1 MASIIPLPNTRVSGM
16 LVRQRLLAQM
26 QGDQLDLF
34 RLQNQVSTG
43 QRFTLPSEDAPAA
56 RRAMT
61 LQRLLERKTQLRSN
75 IDTGQSFLKSTD
87 VALNNVAGLLG
98 DIRGVAL
105 GVSGTTSTDS
115 ERQAAITE
123 INRAIEQLV
132 AVGNTQ
138 FRGRYLFAGSQT
150 NVEPYS
156 YNGSYVTYHGDSSSL
171 QSYSDLGVL
180 FSTNATGQDVFGG
193 ISNEVLGG
201 EDLNPEVTADT
212 PLSSL
217 RGGRGISPN
226 GALQISDGTSTVI
239 VDISRAATVGDVVRL
254 IEANPPAGRR
264 VSASINGQ
272 GLTLQLDSAL
282 GGNLTVKEVAS
293 GKAARELGILNTVGA
308 LTNPLVGSD
317 LNPRVTKTT
326 PLDDLLGSKART
338 RLVSAGDNNDLL
350 IQAAVNGAQYNG
362 ATIQLVDDELL
373 RASPGVAQGAE
384 YAQYSATAREA
395 EASLRFSGSGNDLT
409 LTANAAGTAFN
420 NVSIVV
426 VGAPALGNA
435 ANVSYNSSSKQLTVT
450 VDDAGATTVD
460 AVLNAINAEGT
471 FTAASD
477 ESAEGIGSYNPA
489 ATIQPSDISNLQ
501 GNTGNSGGAANTLYV
516 HVRAN
521 VSNAN
526 NVAAAI
532 NAEGTFT
539 ATLDSLDTSHGS
551 QAGTQTVSLSATAQT
566 SGGSGF
572 PFDKDSGIR
581 VVSGQTTYT
590 LSFDQAD
597 SVEDVLNILN
607 GSEAG
612 LYAEINAEG
621 TGINVR
627 SRLSGANL
635 QIGENGGQT
644 ATQLGIR
651 SYSGAT
657 RLEDL
662 NHGVGVPTRRDAYQG
677 DLPDILGDFTIRA
690 SDGVG
695 TVDLNVDT
703 AGATTIQDVIA
714 LINAHP
720 LNNAAGVQI
729 TAQLNATGNGIDLVD
744 GGGQPY
750 EIISGGQTQP
760 ANFLESLPNIVN
772 DFNIT
777 LGLGPGAV
785 HLDFDVS
792 GAETVQD
799 VIDLINNRPEN
810 SPSPVVAAR
819 LNATGNGIEIVN
831 LSGAAVTVTAAE
843 GSEAAEYLGLVAPG
857 ETTATNALGT
867 LSGADNNFHETP
879 SVFTTLIRL
888 KDALAAND
896 ITAIEQAISNIDVDL
911 DRVVFSR
918 SEVGARQQALDVTQ
932 QNLEDEDVQL
942 RSALSEELEVDLV
955 EAISNLTARQ
965 ISLEASLKAT
975 ASILQMSLLSYL

>member
-1 MASIIPLPNTRVSGM
+1 MASIIPLPNTRVSGL
-16 LVRQRLLAQM
+16 LVRQRLLAQL

-61 LQRLLERKTQLRSN
+61 LQRLLERKTQLGSN
-75 IDTGQSFLKSTD
+75 IETGQSFLKSTD

-98 DIRGVAL
+98 DVRGLAL

-156 YNGSYVTYHGDSSSL
+156 YNGSYVTYHGDNSKL

-180 FSTNATGQDVFGG
+180 FSTNASGQDVFGG
-193 ISNEVLGG
+193 ISSEVLGG
-201 EDLNPEVTADT
+201 VDLNPEVTADT

-217 RGGRGISPN
+217 RGGRGISAN

-239 VDISRAATVGDVVRL
+239 VDISHASTVGDVVKL

-264 VSASINGQ
+264 VSASITGQ

-293 GKAARELGILNTVGA
+293 GKAASELGILNTVGT
-308 LTNPLVGSD
+308 LTNPLVGGD

-326 PLDDLLGSKART
+326 PVDSLLGSKART

-350 IQAAVNGAQYNG
+350 IESSVNGAQYNG
-362 ATIQLVDDELL
+362 ATIQLVNDSLL
-373 RASPGVAQGAE
+373 RAAPGIPAGSE
-384 YAQYSATAREA
+384 YAQYSATARPA
-395 EASLRFSGSGNDLT
+395 QASLRFSGAGNDLT
-409 LTANAAGTAFN
+409 LTAATPGTAFN

-426 VGAPALGNA
+426 VGATGIGNSPTVGYDALN
-435 ANVSYNSSSKQLTVT
+435 KQLTVT
-450 VDDAGATTVD
+450 VDDAGGTTID
-460 AVLNAINAEGT
+460 AVRNAIDAEGT
-471 FTAASD
+471 FVTSSD
-477 ESAEGIGSYNPA
+477 ESVEGVGSYNPA
-489 ATIQPSDISNLQ
+489 ATIAPADVSNVQ
-501 GNTGNSGGAANTLYV
+501 GNTGNSGGNANTLYV
-516 HVRAN
+516 FIQPNATTAN
-521 VSNAN
+521 Q
-526 NVAAAI
+526 VAAAI
-532 NAEGTFT
+532 NAQGTFK
-539 ATLDSLDTSHGS
+539 ATIDSLDTTHSA
-551 QAGTQTVSLSATAQT
+551 QAGTQTVSLSATAQAA
-566 SGGSGF
+566 GGSGF
-572 PFDKDSGIR
+572 PFDKSSGIR
-581 VVSGQTTYT
+581 VVSGNTTYT
-590 LSFDQAD
+590 IAFDQART
-597 SVEDVLNILN
+597 VEDVLNILN

-612 LYAEINAEG
+612 LQAEINAEG

-651 SYSGAT
+651 SFSGAT
-657 RLEDL
+657 RLQDL
-662 NHGVGVPTRRDAYQG
+662 NRGVGVPTRRDAYEG
-677 DLPDILGDFTIRA
+677 DVPDILADFTIRA

-695 TVDLNVDT
+695 TVDLNIDT
-703 AGATTIQDVIA
+703 AGATTIQEVISR
-714 LINAHP
+714 INAHP
-720 LNNAAGVQI
+720 QNNAAGVQI
-729 TAQLNATGNGIDLVD
+729 TAQLNASGNGIDLVD

-750 EIISGGQTQP
+750 SIISGGQTQP
-760 ANFLESLPNIVN
+760 AGFLDSLPNMVN
-772 DFNIT
+772 DFRIT
-777 LGLGPGAV
+777 LGSGPGAV

-810 SPSPVVAAR
+810 SPTPVVSAR
-819 LNATGNGIEIVN
+819 LNATGNGIEIIN
-831 LSGAAVTVTAAE
+831 PAGTALTVTASE
-843 GSEAAEYLGLVAPG
+843 GSEAAEYLGLVPSG
-857 ETTATNALGT
+857 STSATSPTGT
-867 LSGADNNFHETP
+867 LAGADKNFHETP

-896 ITAIEQAISNIDVDL
+896 ITAIEQAISQIDVDL

-975 ASILQMSLLSYL
+975 AGILQMSLLNYL

>member
-16 LVRQRLLAQM
+16 LVRQRLLAQL

-61 LQRLLERKTQLRSN
+61 LQRLLERKTQIRSN

-132 AVGNTQ
+132 SVGNTQ

-156 YNGSYVTYHGDSSSL
+156 YNGAYVTYHGDD
-171 QSYSDLGVL
+171 QSIRSHSDLGVL

-193 ISNEVLGG
+193 ISSEVLGG

-226 GALQISDGTSTVI
+226 GALQISDGTNSVI
-239 VDISRAATVGDVVRL
+239 VDISHAATVGDVARL
-254 IEANPPAGRR
+254 IEANAPFGRK
-264 VSASINGQ
+264 VTVDVTGQ
-272 GLTLQLDSAL
+272 GLTLQLDSAG

-293 GKAARELGILNTVGA
+293 GKAASELGILNPVGV

-317 LNPRVTKTT
+317 LDPLVTKTT
-326 PLDDLLGSKART
+326 PLDNLLGSKART
-338 RLVSAGDNNDLL
+338 RLVSPGDNNDLL
-350 IQAAVNGAQYNG
+350 IQAAVNGTQYNG
-362 ATIQLVDDELL
+362 ATIQIVDDELL
-373 RASPGVAQGAE
+373 RASPGVAPGSE
-384 YAQYSATAREA
+384 YAQYSATARQA
-395 EASLRFSGSGNDLT
+395 QASLRFSGGGNDLT
-409 LTANAAGTAFN
+409 ITANAAGTAYN
-420 NVSIVV
+420 NVDIVV
-426 VGAPALGNA
+426 VGATGLGNA
-435 ANVSYNSSSKQLTVT
+435 ASASYNSTTKQLTIT
-450 VDDAGATTVD
+450 VDDAGATSLD
-460 AVLNAINAEGT
+460 AVVNAVNATGD
-471 FTAASD
+471 FTATSD
-477 ESAEGIGSYNPA
+477 ESAEGPASYNGA
-489 ATIQPSDISNLQ
+489 SLILASDISNIQ
-501 GNTGNSGGAANTLYV
+501 GDTGNSGGAANTLYV
-516 HVRAN
+516 YVRAN
-521 VSNAN
+521 ASSAN

-532 NAEGTFT
+532 NAQGTFT
-539 ATLDSLDTSHGS
+539 ATLDTLDTTNSS
-551 QAGTQTVSLSATAQT
+551 QAGTQPVSLNATAT
-566 SGGSGF
+566 TAGGSGA
-572 PFDKDSGIR
+572 PFDASSGLRI
-581 VVSGQTTYT
+581 VSGQSTYT
-590 LSFDQAD
+590 LTFDDAET
-597 SVEDVLNILN
+597 VEDLLNIIN

-612 LYAEINAEG
+612 LHAEINADG
-621 TGINVR
+621 SGVNVR
-627 SRLSGANL
+627 SRLSGADL

-651 SYSGAT
+651 SLTGET
-657 RLEDL
+657 RLDAL
-662 NHGVGVPTRRDAYQG
+662 NRGVGVPAKRDSYQEN
-677 DLPDILGDFTIRA
+677 PPAFVTDFTITA

-695 TVDLNVDT
+695 TVDL
-703 AGATTIQDVIA
+703 
-714 LINAHP
+714 P
-720 LNNAAGVQI
+720 
-729 TAQLNATGNGIDLVD
+729 ID
-744 GGGQPY
+744 
-750 EIISGGQTQP
+750 IS
-760 ANFLESLPNIVN
+760 S
-772 DFNIT
+772 
-777 LGLGPGAV
+777 
-785 HLDFDVS
+785 
-792 GAETVQD
+792 AETVQD
-799 VIDLINNRPEN
+799 VIDLINNHALN
-810 SPSPVVAAR
+810 NTAGVAVTAR
-819 LNATGNGIEIVN
+819 LNVTGNGIELVD
-831 LSGAAVTVTAAE
+831 GAGQPLTITSAE
-843 GSEAAEYLGLVAPG
+843 GSQAAEYLGLLPAD
-857 ETTATNALGT
+857 TTTVTSATGV
-867 LSGADNNFHETP
+867 LSGADKNYLETP

-888 KDALAAND
+888 RDALAAND
-896 ITAIEQAISNIDVDL
+896 ITAIEDAIAGIDADL
-911 DRVVFSR
+911 DRVTFSR

-965 ISLEASLKAT
+965 VSLEASLKAT

>member
-1 MASIIPLPNTRVSGM
+1 M
-16 LVRQRLLAQM
+16 LVRQRLLAQL

-61 LQRLLERKTQLRSN
+61 LQRLLERKTQIRSN
-75 IDTGQSFLKSTD
+75 IDTGQTFLKSTD

-132 AVGNTQ
+132 SVGNTQ

-156 YNGSYVTYHGDSSSL
+156 YDGAHVTYHGDD
-171 QSYSDLGVL
+171 QAIRSYSDLGVL
-180 FSTNATGQDVFGG
+180 FSTNATGQEVFGG
-193 ISNEVLGG
+193 ISSEVLGG
-201 EDLNPEVTADT
+201 IDLNPEVTAET

-226 GALQISDGTSTVI
+226 GALQISDGTNSVI
-239 VDISRAATVGDVVRL
+239 VDISHAATVGDVARL
-254 IEANPPAGRR
+254 IEANSPFGRK
-264 VSASINGQ
+264 VTVDVTGQ
-272 GLTLQLDSAL
+272 GLTLQLDSGG
-282 GGNLTVKEVAS
+282 GGNLTVSEVAS
-293 GKAARELGILNTVGA
+293 GKAASELGILNTLGV
-308 LTNPLVGSD
+308 LTNPLVGGD
-317 LNPRVTKTT
+317 LNPLVTKTT
-326 PLDDLLGSKART
+326 PLDSLLGSKART
-338 RLVSAGDNNDLL
+338 RLVSPGDNNDLL

-362 ATIQLVDDELL
+362 AAIQIVDDELL
-373 RASPGVAQGAE
+373 RASPGVAPGSE
-384 YAQYSATAREA
+384 YAQYSATARQA
-395 EASLRFSGSGNDLT
+395 QASLRFSGPGNDLT
-409 LTANAAGTAFN
+409 ITATAAGTAFN
-420 NVSIVV
+420 NVDVVV
-426 VGAPALGNA
+426 VGATGLGNA
-435 ANVSYNSSSKQLTVT
+435 ANASYNSTTKQLTIT
-450 VDDAGATTVD
+450 VDDAGATSLD
-460 AVLNAINAEGT
+460 AVVNAVNATGS

-477 ESAEGIGSYNPA
+477 ESAEGPASYNGA
-489 ATIQPSDISNLQ
+489 SLVALSDISNVQ
-501 GNTGNSGGAANTLYV
+501 GDTGNSGGAANTLYV
-516 HVRAN
+516 YVRAN
-521 VSNAN
+521 ASSAN

-539 ATLDSLDTSHGS
+539 ATLDALDTTNSS
-551 QAGTQTVSLSATAQT
+551 QAGTQPVSINAAATT
-566 SGGSGF
+566 SGGSGA
-572 PFDKDSGIR
+572 PFDASSGIR
-581 VVSGQTTYT
+581 IVSGQTTYT
-590 LSFDQAD
+590 LTFDDAET
-597 SVEDVLNILN
+597 VEDLLNIIN

-612 LYAEINAEG
+612 LHAEINADG
-621 TGINVR
+621 SGVNVR

-651 SYSGAT
+651 SFNGAT
-657 RLEDL
+657 RLDDL
-662 NHGVGVPTRRDAYQG
+662 NRGIGVPTRRDAYEANV
-677 DLPDILGDFTIRA
+677 PDILGDFTIRA

-695 TVDLNVDT
+695 TVDLDVDT

-714 LINAHP
+714 RINAHP

-729 TAQLNATGNGIDLVD
+729 TAQLNASGNGIDLVD

-750 EIISGGQTQP
+750 AILSGGQTQP
-760 ANFLESLPNIVN
+760 AGFLDALPNIVN
-772 DFNIT
+772 DFRIT
-777 LGLGPGAV
+777 LGSGPGAV

-792 GAETVQD
+792 SAETVQD

-819 LNATGNGIEIVN
+819 LNATGNGIEIEN
-831 LSGAAVTVTAAE
+831 LSGAAVTVTASE
-843 GSEAAEYLGLVAPG
+843 GSQAAEYLGLVAPDA
-857 ETTATNALGT
+857 TTATNPTGT
-867 LSGADNNFHETP
+867 LSGADKNYLETP

-888 KDALAAND
+888 RDALAAND
-896 ITAIEQAISNIDVDL
+896 ITAIEDAIAGIDADL

-965 ISLEASLKAT
+965 VSLEASLKAT

>member
-16 LVRQRLLAQM
+16 LVRQRLLAQL

-61 LQRLLERKTQLRSN
+61 LQRLLERKTQIRSN
-75 IDTGQSFLKSTD
+75 IETGQSFLKSTD

-123 INRAIEQLV
+123 INRAIEQMV
-132 AVGNTQ
+132 SVGNTQ

-156 YNGSYVTYHGDSSSL
+156 YNGAYVTYHGDDQAIRSH
-171 QSYSDLGVL
+171 SDLGVL

-193 ISNEVLGG
+193 ISSEVLGG
-201 EDLNPEVTADT
+201 VDLNPEVTADT

-226 GALQISDGTSTVI
+226 GALQISDGTSSVI
-239 VDISRAATVGDVVRL
+239 VDISHAATVGDVTRL
-254 IEANPPAGRR
+254 IEANAPLGRK
-264 VSASINGQ
+264 VTVDITGQ
-272 GLTLQLDSAL
+272 GLTLQLDSAG
-282 GGNLTVKEVAS
+282 GGNLTVTEVAS
-293 GKAARELGILNTVGA
+293 GKAASELGILNTVGV

-317 LNPRVTKTT
+317 LNPLVTKTT
-326 PLDDLLGSKART
+326 PLDNLLGAKART
-338 RLVSAGDNNDLL
+338 RLVSPGDNNDLL

-362 ATIQLVDDELL
+362 ATIQIVDDELL
-373 RASPGVAQGAE
+373 RASPGVAQGSE
-384 YAQYSATAREA
+384 YAQYSTTARQA
-395 EASLRFSGSGNDLT
+395 QASLRFSGGGNDLT
-409 LTANAAGTAFN
+409 ITATAAGTAFN
-420 NVSIVV
+420 NVDVVV
-426 VGAPALGNA
+426 VGATGLGNA
-435 ANVSYNSSSKQLTVT
+435 ANASYNSTTKQLTIT
-450 VDDAGATTVD
+450 VDDAGTTSLD
-460 AVLNAINAEGT
+460 AVVNAVNATGT

-477 ESAEGIGSYNPA
+477 ESAEGPASYNGA
-489 ATIQPSDISNLQ
+489 SLISASDISNVQ
-501 GNTGNSGGAANTLYV
+501 GDTGNSGGAANTLYV
-516 HVRAN
+516 YVRNN

-539 ATLDSLDTSHGS
+539 ATLDALDTTNSS
-551 QAGTQTVSLSATAQT
+551 QAGTQPVSINAAATT
-566 SGGSGF
+566 SGGSGA
-572 PFDKDSGIR
+572 PFDASSGLRI
-581 VVSGQTTYT
+581 VSGQSTYT
-590 LSFDQAD
+590 LTFDDAET
-597 SVEDVLNILN
+597 VEDLLNIIN

-612 LYAEINAEG
+612 LHAEIIADG
-621 TGINVR
+621 SGINVR
-627 SRLSGANL
+627 SRLSGADL

-651 SYSGAT
+651 SFTGAT
-657 RLEDL
+657 RLDAL
-662 NHGVGVPTRRDAYQG
+662 NRGVGVPAKRDSYQEN
-677 DLPDILGDFTIRA
+677 PPPFVTDFTITA

-695 TVDLNVDT
+695 TVDLP
-703 AGATTIQDVIA
+703 I
-714 LINAHP
+714 
-720 LNNAAGVQI
+720 
-729 TAQLNATGNGIDLVD
+729 
-744 GGGQPY
+744 
-750 EIISGGQTQP
+750 
-760 ANFLESLPNIVN
+760 
-772 DFNIT
+772 
-777 LGLGPGAV
+777 
-785 HLDFDVS
+785 DVS
-792 GAETVQD
+792 SAETVQD
-799 VIDLINNRPEN
+799 VIDLINNHALN
-810 SPSPVVAAR
+810 NTAGVAVTAR
-819 LNATGNGIEIVN
+819 LNVTGNGIELVD
-831 LSGAAVTVTAAE
+831 GAGQPLTITSAE
-843 GSEAAEYLGLVAPG
+843 GSQAAEYLGLLAADTTTVTSATG
-857 ETTATNALGT
+857 VISGRDKNYLET
-867 LSGADNNFHETP
+867 H

-888 KDALAAND
+888 RDALAAND
-896 ITAIEQAISNIDVDL
+896 VTAIEDAISGIDADL
-911 DRVVFSR
+911 DRVTFSR

-965 ISLEASLKAT
+965 VSLEASLKAT